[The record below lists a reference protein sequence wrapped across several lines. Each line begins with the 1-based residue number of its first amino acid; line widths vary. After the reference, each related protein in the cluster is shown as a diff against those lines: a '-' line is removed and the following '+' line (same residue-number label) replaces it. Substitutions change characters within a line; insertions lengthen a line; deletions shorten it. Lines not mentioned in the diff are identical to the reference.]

1 MFSKVNSLRK
11 ERLGD
16 CSQEETCVKFSQ
28 VKENVKIVLVDIKQ
42 IPKSSKLQNSTG
54 TTLHVHFTA
63 PVPRGFITKTR
74 EMVLND
80 YQTAENKKKNR
91 SQAWLDDKIICEIL

>member
-28 VKENVKIVLVDIKQ
+28 VKENVKIVLVDIK
-42 IPKSSKLQNSTG
+42 
-54 TTLHVHFTA
+54 
-63 PVPRGFITKTR
+63 
-74 EMVLND
+74 
-80 YQTAENKKKNR
+80 
-91 SQAWLDDKIICEIL
+91 